1 MLNKVASKDTLGI
14 PTMNKKVITNYCME
28 LHELMLCNIKADKRI
43 ILHILNAAQHYS
55 IILIK
60 TIDKNI
66 VVIPISVYS
75 KLEGI
80 NKTMGRIGKRQDN
93 VSSYMQNIRFKK
105 QIHKLCSGGLVFLTL
120 SVPMTWHQQSLEKAR
135 SLLLKYGSFWS
146 FTHFYLTNWCTWSFQ
161 QHKHGFAHYSPTF
174 NTNDISVTRRKLF
187 MQTKVHCY
195 TIFDKQ
201 LFKKEFCLIVP
212 KKAKR
217 A

>member
-1 MLNKVASKDTLGI
+1 
-14 PTMNKKVITNYCME
+14 ME

-93 VSSYMQNIRFKK
+93 VSCYMQNIRFKK
-105 QIHKLCSGGLVFLTL
+105 QI
-120 SVPMTWHQQSLEKAR
+120 LEDW
-135 SLLLKYGSFWS
+135 YF
-146 FTHFYLTNWCTWSFQ
+146 
-161 QHKHGFAHYSPTF
+161 
-174 NTNDISVTRRKLF
+174 
-187 MQTKVHCY
+187 
-195 TIFDKQ
+195 
-201 LFKKEFCLIVP
+201 
-212 KKAKR
+212 
-217 A
+217 